1 MSVETFEVTAELRQ
15 DQGKGASR
23 RLRRAGRVPA
33 IVYGG
38 HGEPVSIALEYRELK
53 QHLEHEA
60 FYSHVLQLKL
70 DGASE
75 QVILKDLQRH
85 PYKEM
90 IWHVDFQRVVAGE
103 VLHVQVPL
111 HFVGEEKAA
120 GIRRGGIVSRQ
131 ITDVE
136 ARCLPRDIPEFI
148 EVDISALDIG
158 DALHLSDLQVPE
170 GVTLVNLAEDGEHD
184 RTVVAI
190 VPPRLPE
197 AEAPET
203 GGEEGESDG
212 AAAP

>member
-23 RLRRAGRVPA
+23 RLRRAGKVPA

-38 HGEPVSIALEYRELK
+38 HGEPVPVTLEYRELK

-85 PYKEM
+85 PYREM

-103 VLHVQVPL
+103 ALHVQVPL
-111 HFVGEEKAA
+111 HFVGEEKAE
-120 GIRRGGIVSRQ
+120 GVRRGGIVSRQ
-131 ITDVE
+131 ITEVE
-136 ARCLPRDIPEFI
+136 VRCLPRDIPEFI
-148 EVDISALDIG
+148 EVDISGLDIG
-158 DALHLSDLQVPE
+158 DSLHLSDLRVPE
-170 GVTLVNLAEDGEHD
+170 GITLVNLAEDSEHD

-197 AEAPET
+197 AEAPEA
-203 GGEEGESDG
+203 EGEPG
-212 AAAP
+212 AGEAAP